1 MLKTEKTTKNDDDS
15 FIKNSFKKKIVKKHC
30 ILL

>member
-1 MLKTEKTTKNDDDS
+1 MLKTEKNDDDS